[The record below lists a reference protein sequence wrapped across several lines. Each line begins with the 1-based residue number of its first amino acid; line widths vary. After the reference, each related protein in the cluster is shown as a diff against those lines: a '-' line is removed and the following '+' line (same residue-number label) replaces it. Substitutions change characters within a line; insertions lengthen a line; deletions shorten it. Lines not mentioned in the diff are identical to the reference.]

1 MSTRSPNTMR
11 EAIDRGT
18 LWTLS
23 KGHKT
28 VQADVREIEGV
39 GLELRFLWDGVVM
52 QSHLFRDGTEL
63 LKEATTK
70 RFELED
76 GGWATRGLPHG

>member
-1 MSTRSPNTMR
+1 MR
-11 EAIDRGT
+11 EAINRGT
-18 LWTLS
+18 LWTLR
-23 KGHKT
+23 KGNKT

-39 GLELRFLWDGVVM
+39 GLELRYLWDGVLM

-70 RFELED
+70 RFELEES
-76 GGWATRGLPHG
+76 GWASLGLPHG